1 MKYIPVRQHYFAN
14 NNSTQINR
22 QAVESGLIAVL
33 NVAANG
39 VLVRRTYDEMS
50 RDHTSPVTVQST
62 NQFGELGRSIAE
74 RDFFRGVSDG
84 AESPYQSVRR
94 DFSRDIGSSGVSRFS
109 EDSEEQ
115 PRARR
120 RLVF

>member
-50 RDHTSPVTVQST
+50 RDHASPVTVQLPNSS
-62 NQFGELGRSIAE
+62 GRSSME
-74 RDFFRGVSDG
+74 REFFSGISNG
-84 AESPYQSVRR
+84 AESPYQPARL
-94 DFSRDIGSSGVSRFS
+94 SRISRFT
-109 EDSEEQ
+109 EDGEEQ